1 MKKIKITKE
10 QFNRVTNLLKEEFPK
25 LKKNPNPVDKAFKN
39 EFANKNIKNL
49 GEDTDFKIQKD
60 INVRGVNKKA
70 MGKFMK
76 ESTGDLKQE
85 TLDFINY
92 LYNKNEDL
100 PSYDEICKELESK
113 GIVIN
118 VDGKFKLSKS
128 LGSAEEAKQAVEN
141 ELAKMMGGEKEEI
154 EEEVED
160 DLPRTRPSINVNNL
174 AFKVEIFFNADELA
188 ILTDNNGT
196 LYALNLAD
204 LSEKDKNTLSD
215 ELGFTEGEFDD
226 RDGDGQPDFIKY
238 YGWQNN
244 EEEEKQIIAAYG
256 DSLIDELGHGLED
269 FNNHH
274 NLVTFDEPLK
284 NELMDFYSQNPEII
298 TILSGENQSNE
309 PLSEEESEEEKRAA
323 KIKAS
328 LALTRKKSQD
338 WDDERFAQRDIQ
350 NAIDSKKAK
359 DKLRLRI
366 DPEPTPEPKKP
377 IGQYNMFGGVDEMD
391 ASGAGGFTP
400 ALGTQPIKKQIAVV
414 KENFE
419 LGKDYTHFA
428 IFKTDGKIATGWDY
442 SSLYDKY
449 EKAYDDDSIKEYARE
464 DIMNDFPENKVSDFK
479 LVTRKYLDKK
489 NINPSD
495 TNNWYKSSVNEML
508 DVAGAGN
515 FRYDTPGGLTMDLGK
530 NNPKTKAEKT
540 PQWAGGEFVVQPEC
554 SKLNNN
560 KEAQNGGCNT
570 GASSLKT
577 KKPKGSVNAPS
588 LGENKI
594 YETIAKKTGKTIDEV
609 KRIIES
615 KNNK

>member
-10 QFNRVTNLLKEEFPK
+10 QFNRITNLLKESFPV
-25 LKKNPNPVDKAFKN
+25 LKKNPNPVDKAFKT
-39 EFANKNIKNL
+39 EIDKRVIKNL
-49 GEDTDFKIQKD
+49 GEDTNFDPKKNPKIK
-60 INVRGVNKKA
+60 NVPPSGIKA

-118 VDGKFKLSKS
+118 VDGKYKLSKS

-141 ELAKMMGGEKEEI
+141 ELAKMMGGDKEEI

-160 DLPRTRPSINVNNL
+160 DLPRTRPTINVNNL
-174 AFKVEIFFNADELA
+174 AFETLKIINGDDIA

-226 RDGDGQPDFIKY
+226 RDEDGQPDFIKY

-284 NELMDFYSQNPEII
+284 NELLDFYSQNPEII
-298 TILSGENQSNE
+298 TLLSGENQSNE

-338 WDDERFAQRDIQ
+338 WDAERFAARDKQ
-350 NAIDSKKAK
+350 NAIDSAKAK
-359 DKLRLRI
+359 AKLKLRKE
-366 DPEPTPEPKKP
+366 PEPKPEPKKP
-377 IGQYNMFGGVDEMD
+377 IGQYRMQFDKDDREIDEMNTGM
-391 ASGAGGFTP
+391 AGATGQFTGKAGMVKREMP
-400 ALGTQPIKKQIAVV
+400 NVEVV
-414 KENFE
+414 KETMNATPSTTGE
-419 LGKDYTHFA
+419 Y
-428 IFKTDGKIATGWDY
+428 IAPG
-442 SSLYDKY
+442 LK
-449 EKAYDDDSIKEYARE
+449 
-464 DIMNDFPENKVSDFK
+464 M
-479 LVTRKYLDKK
+479 KK
-489 NINPSD
+489 NHTD
-495 TNNWYKSSVNEML
+495 FAKSEPEAFKKAQMH
-508 DVAGAGN
+508 
-515 FRYDTPGGLTMDLGK
+515 GGSFV
-530 NNPKTKAEKT
+530 
-540 PQWAGGEFVVQPEC
+540 EFNDCV
-554 SKLNNN
+554 KLNN
-560 KEAQNGGCNT
+560 KPAGTGCSA
-570 GASSLKT
+570 GAVDGVVKQ
-577 KKPKGSVNAPS
+577 KKSKGNVSAPS